1 MELNKPRLPTNG
13 SVAVSGVITYGGTLV
28 VTNIGPAL
36 SVGDNFVLFSP
47 AGSGSFDNVV
57 LPVLH
62 SGLGWVNHL
71 TSSGSISVVQA
82 FNPTPTN
89 ITMQVSGGNLTLSWP
104 ADHTGWVL
112 QSQTNSVG
120 TGLTT
125 NWVNVPGSE
134 SDNQWVAPIDPGNGS
149 VFYRL
154 AFP

>member
-1 MELNKPRLPTNG
+1 
-13 SVAVSGVITYGGTLV
+13 VAVSGTLTYGGTLI
-28 VTNIGPAL
+28 VTNTGPGL

-47 AGSGSFDNVV
+47 AGSGNFGNVV

-62 SGLGWVNHL
+62 GGLGWMNNL

-82 FNPTPTN
+82 FNPNPTN
-89 ITMQVSGGNLTLSWP
+89 ITTHVSGGNLTLTWP

-112 QSQTNSVG
+112 QSQTNAPN

-125 NWVNVPGSE
+125 NWVNVAGSE
-134 SDNQWVAPIDPGNGS
+134 SVDQWVVPVDPSNGS

-154 AFP
+154 VLP